1 LYSRLDVSGSF
12 ALDREA
18 NYPVPTHLTIGLP
31 TVELSSVLKTALET
45 LNEEHPD
52 LAEMT
57 QIVAALANLTH
68 YLSSDGP
75 QIDYHREEIFF
86 SRTANPVLHRLL
98 SLPRHDDRDLDYE
111 PVAPAVIMHE
121 MLRVSSLMVFGLLR
135 KLCCAGVNGNLE
147 YKEKLMTLLTQYE
160 VDWGTSSVMHLWVF
174 FVAGLVTNDDE
185 RMWCA
190 GKIAEI
196 MRQIGIENWDSLLE
210 TVQEFRWVKDLGS
223 AQGDA
228 LGGLID
234 ACQRLGDER

>member
-1 LYSRLDVSGSF
+1 MYSRLDVGGSF
-12 ALDREA
+12 AIDREA
-18 NYPVPTHLTIGLP
+18 YYPVPTHLTIRLP
-31 TVELSSVLKTALET
+31 TVELSATLQNALAS
-45 LNEEHPD
+45 LNAEHPE

-86 SRTANPVLHRLL
+86 SRSANPVLHRLL

-111 PVAPAVIMHE
+111 PVAPAVILHE

-135 KLCCAGVNGNLE
+135 KLCFAGVNGNLE

-160 VDWGTSSVMHLWVF
+160 VDWGNSSIMQLWVF
-174 FVAGLVTNDDE
+174 VVAGLVANDDE

-190 GKIAEI
+190 GKITDI
-196 MRQIGIENWDSLLE
+196 MRRTGLKNWNSLLE
-210 TVQEFRWVKDLGS
+210 TIQEFWWIKDLAS

-228 LGGLID
+228 LGGLVNV
-234 ACQRLGDER
+234 CQRMGDEQ